1 MSEVTWDRCRM
12 GFEWDG
18 SLRDIYVLNAS
29 IEDWGTFVH
38 ALPSMSYR
46 TEFLIDDEAAIL
58 PATTMALFE
67 RRADHTPLLRLYAG
81 PVMLCCHFFSD
92 QELEFDLD
100 PREVHGISEFRKVL
114 DFMRTLGEV
123 LDKPVILTP
132 ENEREHPLITYDPR
146 CDHFEWHE

>member
-1 MSEVTWDRCRM
+1 MSGVTWDQCRR

-29 IEDWGTFVH
+29 IADWDTFIQT
-38 ALPSMSYR
+38 LPGMSYR

-58 PATTMALFE
+58 PAVAMALFD
-67 RRADHTPLLRLYAG
+67 RRADHAPLLRLFAG
-81 PVMLCCHFFSD
+81 SVMLHCHFFSD

-100 PREVHGISEFRKVL
+100 PREVQGALEFQGVL
-114 DFMRTLGEV
+114 DFMRNVGGV

-132 ENEREHPLITYDPR
+132 ENQPERPMISFDPR
-146 CDHFEWHE
+146 GGQFQWHE